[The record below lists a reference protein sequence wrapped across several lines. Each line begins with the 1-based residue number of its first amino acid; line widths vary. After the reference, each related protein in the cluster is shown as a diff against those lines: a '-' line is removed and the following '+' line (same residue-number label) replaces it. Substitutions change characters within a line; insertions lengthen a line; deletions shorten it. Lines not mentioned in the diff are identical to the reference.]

1 MKLDSQIG
9 KHHITIQITER
20 IITNQA
26 DVNEKK
32 LHLFKRKKKDANDK
46 TCVFF
51 KKRGMTSFF
60 IHKSQMDVGS

>member
-32 LHLFKRKKKDANDK
+32 LHLFKKEKRCEQQKDENDK
-46 TCVFF
+46 
-51 KKRGMTSFF
+51 KM
-60 IHKSQMDVGS
+60 